1 MNEKQ
6 TERELINAKWRYDH
20 NINNRKYLHR
30 RDIKFFEGSL
40 GHFNARHLIYDGARK
55 RSKKEMQKK

>member
-1 MNEKQ
+1 M
-6 TERELINAKWRYDH
+6 
-20 NINNRKYLHR
+20 NNRKYLHR